1 MACVPLKSNVNV
13 SAIARTC
20 SCLQVRQ
27 LVCCGTAKLLNKV
40 ARDAVLLQDSA
51 KDNKSGDA
59 EGSASSGSWFK
70 VVNTL
75 RHPLL
80 RFKEEGYEVVGLEQT
95 AASTSLYDFRF
106 ARKTVLVIGSE
117 NKGIPPDILA
127 VCDRVVEIPLNGPP
141 HSLNVASAAAI
152 GLYEYCRQ
160 HPS

>member
-1 MACVPLKSNVNV
+1 
-13 SAIARTC
+13 
-20 SCLQVRQ
+20 LQVRQ

-40 ARDAVLLQDSA
+40 ARDAVLLQDGA
-51 KDNKSGDA
+51 KDDTSGDA
-59 EGSASSGSWFK
+59 EGSVSLGLGLWFK

-127 VCDRVVEIPLNGPP
+127 VCDRGACL
-141 HSLNVASAAAI
+141 SLSVPFVCTER
-152 GLYEYCRQ
+152 LW
-160 HPS
+160 